1 MLTHPP
7 TLPPTLPSASF
18 LVSPTASS
26 LPLHHRVHGDPGDA
40 APPILLIHGLFGS
53 AMNWHGIVGRL
64 HRLLGASRRIIVPD
78 LRNHGQS
85 PHDPVFG
92 YEAMAMDLAGLLDTL
107 EIEHASLVGHSLG
120 GKVAMW
126 LALEHPE
133 RIAALVV
140 VDIAPV
146 TYPSRF
152 RRLFAALRGLNLRT
166 LASRREADMRL
177 AADIPDPAMRGF
189 LLQNLRHTQ
198 DGWTWRFNL
207 TALADAMEGLRTFP
221 DPQGRRFHGRTVF
234 INGADSDYV
243 RPDQLPAIQALFPR
257 AQMIAIP
264 GAGHWV
270 HADQPEAFAEAIA
283 RLLGD
288 SLTGPISG
296 PPRGK

>member
-1 MLTHPP
+1 MPPHPP
-7 TLPPTLPSASF
+7 ASSLALPSA
-18 LVSPTASS
+18 TS
-26 LPLHHRVHGDPGDA
+26 LPLHHRVHGDQGDA
-40 APPILLIHGLFGS
+40 APPLLLIHGLFGS
-53 AMNWHGIVGRL
+53 ATNWHGIVGRL
-64 HRLLGASRRIIVPD
+64 HRLLGTSRRIIVPD

-92 YEAMAMDLAGLLDTL
+92 YEAMATDLVHLLDTL
-107 EIEHASLVGHSLG
+107 EIEHVSLVGHSLG

-133 RIAALVV
+133 RIEALAV

-166 LASRREADMRL
+166 IDSRREADMRL

-189 LLQNLRHTQ
+189 LLQNLRHTP

-207 TALADAMEGLRTFP
+207 AALANAMEGLRTFP
-221 DPQGRRFHGRTVF
+221 DPQGRRFHGRTAF
-234 INGADSDYV
+234 IHGADSDYV

-257 AQMIAIP
+257 AQMIAISS
-264 GAGHWV
+264 AGHWV
-270 HADQPEAFAEAIA
+270 HADQPEAFAKAIA